1 MLQVGNGVSKVFAQA
16 VYEPPGQEDVLQQT
30 FTYIGR
36 PGGRRPPVRF
46 DQLDANEDGK
56 VPHGFQIALN
66 LCLLYSR
73 ECSLSN
79 LVTEL
84 LLMQVSKDE
93 WTARL
98 GTSKGFDEY
107 DLNGDGVVTAE
118 EYRRGRMKMVTQ
130 KRNTVHRR

>member
-1 MLQVGNGVSKVFAQA
+1 MQMKTERCLTAS
-16 VYEPPGQEDVLQQT
+16 T
-30 FTYIGR
+30 C
-36 PGGRRPPVRF
+36 
-46 DQLDANEDGK
+46 
-56 VPHGFQIALN
+56 FQIALN

-118 EYRRGRMKMVTQ
+118 EYRKGRMKMVTQ